1 MRETILIADNLDSL
15 FVVIKVT
22 LCSHTCKGTSQHF
35 HHFLW
40 SHFNQP
46 VVTVPRAIFWQ
57 LSCDFSSPALAFQG
71 RDTSLPGASFA
82 VIKRREK
89 RFFRSFLAQTFFID
103 FLTSSNIFHIDF
115 FNWLQSLGRR
125 RCFCWVFLGGF
136 VVGFICFRWGF
147 CVCVQKKR
155 QSVPL
160 DTFNV
165 SVFFCSYILVYSIH
179 FLLQA
184 QSFFLENA
192 PPSVLSQRRVVF

>member
-71 RDTSLPGASFA
+71 RATSLPGASFA

-125 RCFCWVFLGGF
+125 G
-136 VVGFICFRWGF
+136 CFRWGF
-147 CVCVQKKR
+147 LGGGLWLVLFVLGGVFVCVFRKKGK
-155 QSVPL
+155 V
-160 DTFNV
+160 
-165 SVFFCSYILVYSIH
+165 CH
-179 FLLQA
+179 
-184 QSFFLENA
+184 
-192 PPSVLSQRRVVF
+192 